1 MNPACASCAAELAA
15 DARFCS
21 ACGAPVGTPAPV
33 REARQVV
40 SALFADVVGSTAL
53 GERMDPEDFKG
64 VIDGAVARMATAVER
79 FGGEV
84 FEYAGDGL
92 LALFGAPSAHEDDP
106 ERAILAGLEIVHSIA
121 AESDEIAREWRIEGF
136 AVRVGIETGL
146 AVLGRVGGGS
156 KLEYGAVGDALNT
169 AARLQAAAEAGG
181 VLVGPHTHRLTA
193 GRFEF
198 GEPVRL
204 ELKGKAEPV
213 VAHPPRRHR
222 STTSADG
229 GGVGAELVGR
239 DSELRHGLESIEDVL
254 SGSGRILFVT
264 GEAGIGKSRLVAE
277 LRRRFLGGDSPDGE
291 PRWLEGRCV
300 SYGEALPYWPFRALL
315 REWLGELASERGSEG
330 VGEALAEE
338 LQRLAGERAT
348 ELIEPLR
355 LVLASAAAA
364 HDDTPD
370 PPPQVMQERI
380 RGAVAELLESLAAE
394 GPVALALDDLH
405 WADASSLALVERI
418 VELTERA
425 PILIVL
431 VARPEPGQPVWG
443 IRERILSDFADR
455 SREAALEALRG
466 VRGHELLA
474 ALVGADTLPAE
485 LERRLLARAEG
496 NPFYLEE
503 LVRSMAD
510 SGSLRR
516 EGDGWS
522 FDREIPVEIPETVE
536 KLISTRIDRLPDAAQ
551 GLLGV
556 AAVLGR
562 QFPVDLLD
570 AVGGG
575 GEDIQPLRELRA
587 AELLGDGPRLPVP
600 FLAFRHTLIQETAYR
615 RLLRRRRQEVHAAAA
630 EAIESL
636 YADRIDEFA
645 GMVAHHADMAGDDR
659 RALDYHRRA
668 AEAAARV
675 YSVEEAIEHYDGALA
690 AAGRLELSDSHGE
703 VGAATF
709 ARATLLF
716 TAGALE
722 QSRRDFEAAIASA
735 RDAGDAELEV
745 DASLGLVSYLRSRDF
760 GRATELIEATVQASE
775 GVAPVARVNALARL
789 AIQYVHQLRLD
800 RAAEIGE
807 RALALAMDEGTRRSI
822 AQANDALKLVAQQ
835 LGDVERLEELTD
847 DLLASLRERPEDSY
861 YLPWVLLE
869 SAFVPLAR
877 GRWDDA
883 RDRLEKALELTRIYG
898 SRYQEPL
905 FVEGLCWLHAAEGD
919 HARAIES
926 GRIAAEL
933 AREIGAAEWA
943 SWTDATLGW
952 VLLEA
957 GEPAEAAK
965 SLERGLRTA
974 ETSGPPAQLTR
985 CVCLLA
991 CARSML
997 GERELATEHAER
1009 GEQLLARISAPSGRA
1024 WLFGGHAYLALA
1036 RVRLDVGEADRAE
1049 AIAAPILAAAERSGW
1064 GATLAG
1070 ARLIEGG

>member
-1 MNPACASCAAELAA
+1 VTPACASCGAELAA
-15 DARFCS
+15 EARFCS
-21 ACGAPVGTPAPV
+21 ACGAPVGAPPPA

-64 VIDGAVARMATAVER
+64 VIGGAVARMATAVER
-79 FGGEV
+79 FGGEI

-106 ERAILAGLEIVHSIA
+106 ERAILAGLEVVESIA
-121 AESDEIAREWRIEGF
+121 AEGDEIAREWGIEGF

-146 AVLGRVGGGS
+146 AILGPVGGGS

-169 AARLQAAAEAGG
+169 AARLQAAAEAGS
-181 VLVGPHTHRLTA
+181 VLVGPRTHRLTA
-193 GRFEF
+193 ERFEF
-198 GEPVRL
+198 GEPLRL

-213 VAHPPRRHR
+213 VAHPARRPRSRA
-222 STTSADG
+222 SPSG

-239 DSELRHGLESIEDVL
+239 DQELRGGLESIEEVL
-254 SGSGRILFVT
+254 SGSGRILFVS

-277 LRRRFLGGDSPDGE
+277 LRRRFLRGESPAGE

-300 SYGEALPYWPFRALL
+300 SYGEALPYWPFRGLL
-315 REWLGELASERGSEG
+315 REWLGELASERGADG
-330 VGEALAEE
+330 VAAALAEE
-338 LQRLAGERAT
+338 LERLAGERAP
-348 ELIEPLR
+348 ELIEPL
-355 LVLASAAAA
+355 LMVLASSAPA
-364 HDDTPD
+364 HGDSPD
-370 PPPQVMQERI
+370 PPPQVIQERI
-380 RGAVAELLESLAAE
+380 RGAVAELLERLAAE
-394 GPVALALDDLH
+394 GPLALALDDLH
-405 WADASSLALVERI
+405 WADASSLALVERLL
-418 VELTERA
+418 ELAGRA

-431 VARPEPGQPVWG
+431 VARPEPGHPVWDV
-443 IRERILSDFADR
+443 RERTLRQLADR
-455 SREAALEALRG
+455 SREAALEALGGDRD
-466 VRGHELLA
+466 RELLT

-503 LVRSMAD
+503 LVRSMAE

-516 EGDGWS
+516 DGEGWS

-536 KLISTRIDRLPDAAQ
+536 KLILTRIDRLSAAAQ
-551 GLLGV
+551 GLAGV

-562 QFPVDLLD
+562 QFPVALLE

-575 GEDIQPLRELRA
+575 GEAAEALRELKG
-587 AELLGDGPRLPVP
+587 AELLRDAAPVPVP
-600 FLAFRHTLIQETAYR
+600 FCAFRHTLIQETAYR
-615 RLLRRRRQEVHAAAA
+615 RLLKRRRSELHAAAA

-636 YADRIDEFA
+636 YADRLDEFA
-645 GMVAHHADMAGDDR
+645 GMVAHHADVAGDDR
-659 RALDYHRRA
+659 RALEYHRRA

-675 YSVEEAIEHYDGALA
+675 YSVEEAIEHYDGVLA
-690 AAGRLELSDSHGE
+690 AAGRLGVARGE
-703 VGAATF
+703 MAAATF
-709 ARATLLF
+709 ARAELLF
-716 TAGALE
+716 SAGELE
-722 QSRRDFEAAIASA
+722 RSRRDFEAAIAAA
-735 RDAGDAELEV
+735 REGGDAELEV

-760 GRATELIEATVQASE
+760 ARATELIEATVDASE

-789 AIQYVHQLRLD
+789 AIQYVQHLRLD
-800 RAAEIGE
+800 RAAEIGD
-807 RALALAMDEGTRRSI
+807 RALALATAEGDRRSL
-822 AQANDALKLVAQQ
+822 AQAKDALKLVAQQ
-835 LGDVERLEELTD
+835 LGDIERLEELTD
-847 DLLASLRERPEDSY
+847 ELLVSLGERPEDSY

-883 RDRLEKALELTRIYG
+883 RDRLEEALELTRSHG

-905 FVEGLCWLHAAEGD
+905 FVEGLCRLHLAEGD
-919 HARAIES
+919 HAGAIEQ

-957 GEPAEAAK
+957 GEPAEAAD
-965 SLERGLRTA
+965 SLERGLETA
-974 ETSGPPAQLTR
+974 EASGPPAQLTR

-997 GERELATEHAER
+997 GEHEAATGYAER
-1009 GEQLLARISAPSGRA
+1009 GEQLLERISAPPGRA
-1024 WLFGGHAYLALA
+1024 WLFGAHAYLAVA
-1036 RVRLDVGEADRAE
+1036 RVRLDAGEGDRAE
-1049 AIAAPILAAAERSGW
+1049 EIAGPVLAAAERSGW
-1064 GATLAG
+1064 GPTLAG
-1070 ARLIEGG
+1070 ARLLEGTR

>member
-1 MNPACASCAAELAA
+1 VTPACASCGAELAA

-21 ACGAPVGTPAPV
+21 ACGAPVGAPPPA

-53 GERMDPEDFKG
+53 GERMEPEDFKG
-64 VIDGAVARMATAVER
+64 VIGGAVARMATAVER
-79 FGGEV
+79 FGGEI

-106 ERAILAGLEIVHSIA
+106 ERAILAGLEIVESIA
-121 AESDEIAREWRIEGF
+121 AESDEIAREWKIEGF

-146 AVLGRVGGGS
+146 AVLGPVGGGR
-156 KLEYGAVGDALNT
+156 KLEYGAIGDALNT
-169 AARLQAAAEAGG
+169 AARLQAAADAGS
-181 VLVGPHTHRLTA
+181 VLVGPRTHRLA
-193 GRFEF
+193 SERFEF
-198 GEPVRL
+198 GEPLRL

-213 VAHPPRRHR
+213 VAHPARRPRP
-222 STTSADG
+222 TATPNG

-239 DSELRHGLESIEDVL
+239 DRELGHGLESIEEVL

-277 LRRRFLGGDSPDGE
+277 LRRRFLRGESHAGE

-300 SYGEALPYWPFRALL
+300 SYGEALPYWPFRGLL
-315 REWLGELASERGSEG
+315 REWLGELASERGAEG
-330 VGEALAEE
+330 VAAALADE
-338 LQRLAGERAT
+338 LDRLAGERAA
-348 ELIEPLR
+348 ELSEPL
-355 LVLASAAAA
+355 LMVLASSAAA
-364 HDDTPD
+364 HGDSPD
-370 PPPQVMQERI
+370 PPPQVIQERI
-380 RGAVAELLESLAAE
+380 RGAVAELFERLAAE
-394 GPVALALDDLH
+394 GPLALALDDLH
-405 WADASSLALVERI
+405 WADASSLALVERLL
-418 VELTERA
+418 ELAARA

-431 VARPEPGQPVWG
+431 VARPEPSHPVWDV
-443 IRERILSDFADR
+443 RERTLRQLADR
-455 SREAALEALRG
+455 SREAALEALGGDCDR
-466 VRGHELLA
+466 ELLT
-474 ALVGADTLPAE
+474 ALVGDDTLPAE

-503 LVRSMAD
+503 LVRSMAE

-516 EGDGWS
+516 DGDGWS

-536 KLISTRIDRLPDAAQ
+536 KLILTRIDRLSPAAQ
-551 GLLGV
+551 GLVGV

-562 QFPVDLLD
+562 QFPVALLE

-575 GEDIQPLRELRA
+575 ERQAEAPLGELKA
-587 AELLGDGPRLPVP
+587 AELLRDAAPVPVP
-600 FLAFRHTLIQETAYR
+600 FCAFRHTLIQESAYR
-615 RLLRRRRQEVHAAAA
+615 RLLKRRRSELHAAAA

-645 GMVAHHADMAGDDR
+645 GMVAHHADVAGDDP
-659 RALDYHRRA
+659 RALEYHRRA

-675 YSVEEAIEHYDGALA
+675 YSVEEAIEHYDGVLA
-690 AAGRLELSDSHGE
+690 AAGRLGLPRGE
-703 VGAATF
+703 MGAATF
-709 ARATLLF
+709 ARADLLF
-716 TAGALE
+716 SAGELE
-722 QSRRDFEAAIASA
+722 SARRDFEAAISSA
-735 RDAGDAELEV
+735 REAGNAELEV

-760 GRATELIEATVQASE
+760 ARATELIEATVEASE

-789 AIQYVHQLRLD
+789 AIQYVQQLRLD
-800 RAAEIGE
+800 RAAEIGD
-807 RALALAMDEGTRRSI
+807 RALALAVAEGDRRSL
-822 AQANDALKLVAQQ
+822 AQAKDALKLVAQQ

-847 DLLASLRERPEDSY
+847 ELLASLRERSEDSY

-877 GRWDDA
+877 AHWDDA
-883 RDRLEKALELTRIYG
+883 RDRLEEALELTRSHG
-898 SRYQEPL
+898 SRYQEPM
-905 FVEGLCWLHAAEGD
+905 FVEGLCWLHLAEGD
-919 HARAIES
+919 HARAIEQ

-957 GEPAEAAK
+957 GEPAEAAD
-965 SLERGLRTA
+965 SLERGLETA
-974 ETSGPPAQLTR
+974 EASGPPAQLTR

-997 GERELATEHAER
+997 GEQDVAVEHADR
-1009 GEQLLARISAPSGRA
+1009 GEQLLERISAPPGRA
-1024 WLFGGHAYLALA
+1024 WLFGAHAYMAVA
-1036 RVRLDVGEADRAE
+1036 RVRRDTGDRERAE
-1049 AIAAPILAAAERSGW
+1049 ALVAPVLAAAERSGW
-1064 GATLAG
+1064 SDGLSGVALLGAPS
-1070 ARLIEGG
+1070 